1 MRNHQPRFAVQVGF
15 VRTVKCRGCG
25 EAVHERQT
33 MMSGFTRPHWVMDP
47 HKAPC
52 GLHCFDSYPL
62 PGRYAAHC
70 HSIHGCPV
78 CPPQSGRRTRG
89 RPRLKSEVTQAA
101 ILGQLSVTELRLIA
115 YLTHYPTSMAH
126 SVAVVR
132 TRLRVAARTVGD
144 AFRGLAARGIVRQ
157 NERRKWQMN
166 TVNDWDRSLVAVG
179 WNP

>member
-1 MRNHQPRFAVQVGF
+1 MRNHQPRYAVHVGL

-25 EAVHERQT
+25 TTIAERQT

-52 GLHCFDSYPL
+52 GLHCYESFPV
-62 PGRYAAHC
+62 PPRYAQ
-70 HSIHGCPV
+70 HSHTAFNCPV
-78 CPPQSGRRTRG
+78 CPPQSKRRPTG

-144 AFRGLAARGIVRQ
+144 AFRALAARGIVSQ
-157 NERRKWQMN
+157 DERRKWRMN
-166 TVNDWDRSLVAVG
+166 TLHDWDRSLVAVG